1 MDLRHPKYGFKN
13 IVILT
18 GAGISAE
25 SGIRTFRDQNG
36 LWEEHRIED
45 VATPEAFVRNP
56 ALVQRFYNKRRE
68 QLKDP
73 NVQPNAAHLALAELE
88 KHWEGEFLLITQNVD
103 NLHRRAGSK
112 NLLHMHGRL
121 DQVFCIF
128 CDEHFTWTDD
138 LKVDQECPHC
148 DRRGGVRPDI
158 VWFGEMP
165 YFMDEAYAALEKADF
180 FISIGTSGNV
190 YPAAG
195 FVQLAWK
202 AKKIEVNMH
211 DTEISSAFGEHLVG
225 PASIEV
231 PRLVQ
236 DLLSQ
241 SET

>member
-1 MDLRHPKYGFKN
+1 MDLRLFKN

-36 LWEEHRIED
+36 LWEDHRIED
-45 VATPEAFVRNP
+45 VATPEAFARNP

-68 QLKDP
+68 QLRNP

-88 KHWEGEFLLITQNVD
+88 AQWEGSFLLVTQNVD

-121 DQVFCIF
+121 DQIFCIH
-128 CDEHFTWTDD
+128 CDERFTWTED
-138 LKVDQECPHC
+138 LATDSQCQSC
-148 DRRGGVRPDI
+148 SRAGTLRPDI

-165 YFMDEAYAALEKADF
+165 YHMDEIYEALDKAEI

-202 AKKIEVNMH
+202 ARKIEINMK
-211 DTEISSAFGEHLVG
+211 DTEISAAFSEHRVG
-225 PASIEV
+225 PASEEV
-231 PRLVQ
+231 PKLVRE
-236 DLLSQ
+236 LLG
-241 SET
+241 E

>member
-1 MDLRHPKYGFKN
+1 MNPILFKN

-25 SGIRTFRDQNG
+25 SGIRTFRDQDG

-45 VATPEAFVRNP
+45 VATPEAFARSP
-56 ALVQRFYNKRRE
+56 ELVQRFYNARRA

-73 NVQPNAAHLALAELE
+73 KVQPNAAHLALAELE
-88 KHWEGEFLLITQNVD
+88 KHWEGDFLLITQNVD

-121 DQVFCIF
+121 DRIRCLSCEEEFEWTEDLPV
-128 CDEHFTWTDD
+128 DED
-138 LKVDQECPHC
+138 CPHC
-148 DRRGGVRPDI
+148 GIRRALRPDI

-165 YFMDEAYAALEKADF
+165 YFMEEIYAALDKADL

-195 FVQLAWK
+195 FVSLAWK
-202 AKKIEVNMH
+202 ARKIEINTR
-211 DTEISSAFGEHLVG
+211 DTEISAAFAEHLVG
-225 PASIEV
+225 AASIEV
-231 PRLVQ
+231 PKLIQ
-236 DLLSQ
+236 LLLD
-241 SET
+241 EEN

>member
-1 MDLRHPKYGFKN
+1 MDLRLFKN

-36 LWEEHRIED
+36 LWEDHRIED
-45 VATPEAFVRNP
+45 VATPEAFARNP
-56 ALVQRFYNKRRE
+56 ELVQRFYNKRRE

-73 NVQPNAAHLALAELE
+73 KVQPNAAHLALAELE
-88 KHWEGEFLLITQNVD
+88 KHWEGNFLLVTQNVD
-103 NLHRRAGSK
+103 DLHRRAGSK

-121 DQVFCIF
+121 DQVFCIY
-128 CDEHFTWTDD
+128 CDEKFTWTED
-138 LKVDQECPHC
+138 LAIDHPCPSC
-148 DRRGGVRPDI
+148 NRRGGVRPDI

-165 YFMDEAYAALEKADF
+165 YHMEEIYEALEKADY

-202 AKKIEVNMH
+202 AKKYEINMK
-211 DTEISSAFGEHLVG
+211 DTEISAAFNEHFVG
-225 PASIEV
+225 PASTEV
-231 PRLVQ
+231 PKLVRE
-236 DLLSQ
+236 LLGP
-241 SET
+241 T

>member
-1 MDLRHPKYGFKN
+1 MNSTLFKN

-25 SGIRTFRDQNG
+25 SGIRTFRDQDG

-45 VATPEAFVRNP
+45 VATPEAFARDP
-56 ALVQRFYNKRRE
+56 ELVQRFYNARRS

-73 NVQPNAAHLALAELE
+73 KVQPNAAHLALAELE
-88 KHWEGEFLLITQNVD
+88 KHWEGDFLLVTQNVD

-121 DQVFCIF
+121 DRIRCLSCEEEFDWTEDLAV
-128 CDEHFTWTDD
+128 DED
-138 LKVDQECPHC
+138 CPHC
-148 DRRGGVRPDI
+148 GIRRALRPDI

-165 YFMDEAYAALEKADF
+165 HHMEEIYAALDKADL

-195 FVQLAWK
+195 FVSIAWK
-202 AKKIEVNMH
+202 ARKIEVNVK
-211 DTEISSAFGEHLVG
+211 DTEISAAFSEHLVG
-225 PASIEV
+225 TASVEI
-231 PRLVQ
+231 PKLVN
-236 DLLSQ
+236 LILNES
-241 SET
+241 

>member
-1 MDLRHPKYGFKN
+1 MNSHLFKN

-25 SGIRTFRDQNG
+25 SGIRTFRDQDG

-45 VATPEAFVRNP
+45 VATPEAFHRDP
-56 ALVQRFYNKRRE
+56 ALVQRFYNARRS

-73 NVQPNAAHLALAELE
+73 KVVPNAAHFALAELE
-88 KHWEGEFLLITQNVD
+88 KAWEGEFLLVTQNVD
-103 NLHRRAGSK
+103 NLHRKAGSQ

-121 DQVFCIF
+121 DQIRCLSCEEVMLW
-128 CDEHFTWTDD
+128 EED
-138 LKVDQECPHC
+138 LEVNESCPQC
-148 DRRGGVRPDI
+148 GIKGALRPDI

-165 YFMDEAYAALEKADF
+165 HHMDEIYYALENADI

-202 AKKIEVNMH
+202 ARKIEINVK
-211 DTEISSAFGEHLVG
+211 DTEISRAFEEHLVG
-225 PASIEV
+225 PASEEV
-231 PRLVQ
+231 PKLVKQ
-236 DLLSQ
+236 ILGD
-241 SET
+241 

>member
-1 MDLRHPKYGFKN
+1 LNPHLFKN

-25 SGIRTFRDQNG
+25 SGIRTFRDQDG

-45 VATPEAFVRNP
+45 VATPEAFHRDP
-56 ALVQRFYNKRRE
+56 ALVQRFYNARRA

-73 NVQPNAAHLALAELE
+73 KIQPNAAHFALAELE
-88 KHWEGEFLLITQNVD
+88 KHWEGGFLLVTQNVD
-103 NLHRRAGSK
+103 NLHRRAGSQ

-121 DQVFCIF
+121 DQIRCLSCEEEF
-128 CDEHFTWTDD
+128 HWTED
-138 LKVDQECPHC
+138 LAVNENCPYC
-148 DRRGGVRPDI
+148 GIKGALRPDI

-165 YFMDEAYAALEKADF
+165 HHMDEIYAALEQADY

-202 AKKIEVNMH
+202 ARKIEVNVK
-211 DTEISSAFGEHLVG
+211 DTEISNAFQEHLIG
-225 PASIEV
+225 PASVEV
-231 PRLVQ
+231 PKLVKQ
-236 DLLSQ
+236 IL
-241 SET
+241 EA

>member
-1 MDLRHPKYGFKN
+1 MDLRLFKN

-45 VATPEAFVRNP
+45 VATPEAFAQNP
-56 ALVQRFYNKRRE
+56 ALVQRFYNLRRA

-73 NVQPNAAHLALAELE
+73 NLQPNAAHKALAQLE
-88 KHWEGEFLLITQNVD
+88 EIWEGNFLLVTQNVD

-121 DQVFCIF
+121 DRIFCQF
-128 CDEHFTWTDD
+128 CDE
-138 LKVDQECPHC
+138 KVDWTEDLLTQHPCPSC
-148 DRRGGVRPDI
+148 GRLGMRPDI

-165 YFMDEAYAALEKADF
+165 YHMEEIYAALDKADY
-180 FISIGTSGNV
+180 FISIGTSGQV

-202 AKKIEVNMH
+202 AKKIEINMK
-211 DTEISSAFGEHLVG
+211 DTGISAAFDSHLVG
-225 PASIEV
+225 PATVEV
-231 PRLVQ
+231 PRFIQNFL
-236 DLLSQ
+236 
-241 SET
+241 TN

>member
-1 MDLRHPKYGFKN
+1 MTNPHLFKN

-45 VATPEAFVRNP
+45 VATPEAFHRDP
-56 ALVQRFYNKRRE
+56 ALVQRFYNARRA

-73 NVQPNAAHLALAELE
+73 KIQPNAAHLALAEFE
-88 KHWEGEFLLITQNVD
+88 KHWEGDFLLVTQNVD
-103 NLHRRAGSK
+103 NLHRRAGSQ

-121 DQVFCIF
+121 DQVFCQSCEETSEWLEDLEVNEHCPF
-128 CDEHFTWTDD
+128 CGI
-138 LKVDQECPHC
+138 
-148 DRRGGVRPDI
+148 RGALRPNI

-165 YFMDEAYAALEKADF
+165 HHMDEIYAALEGADI

-202 AKKIEVNMH
+202 ARKIEMNVK
-211 DTEISSAFGEHLVG
+211 DTEISSAFEERLVG
-225 PASIEV
+225 PASVEV
-231 PRLVQ
+231 PKLVK
-236 DLLSQ
+236 LILGS
-241 SET
+241 T

>member
-1 MDLRHPKYGFKN
+1 MTNPHLFKN

-18 GAGISAE
+18 GAGISTE

-45 VATPEAFVRNP
+45 VATPEAFHRDP
-56 ALVQRFYNKRRE
+56 ALVQRFYNARRA

-73 NVQPNAAHLALAELE
+73 KIQPNAAHLALAELE
-88 KHWEGEFLLITQNVD
+88 KHWEGEFLLVTQNVD
-103 NLHRRAGSK
+103 NLHRRAGSQ

-121 DQVFCIF
+121 DQVFCQS
-128 CDEHFTWTDD
+128 CEETSNWLEDLEVDEH
-138 LKVDQECPHC
+138 CPFC
-148 DRRGGVRPDI
+148 GIRGALRPNI

-165 YFMDEAYAALEKADF
+165 HHLDEIYAAIEKADI

-202 AKKIEVNMH
+202 ARKIEVNLK
-211 DTEISSAFGEHLVG
+211 DTETSSAFEEHLVG
-225 PASIEV
+225 PASLEV
-231 PRLVQ
+231 PKLVK
-236 DLLSQ
+236 LILGSI
-241 SET
+241 

>member
-1 MDLRHPKYGFKN
+1 M
-13 IVILT
+13 ILT

-45 VATPEAFVRNP
+45 VATPEAFHRDP
-56 ALVQRFYNKRRE
+56 ALVQRFYNARRA

-73 NVQPNAAHLALAELE
+73 KIQPNAAHLALAELE
-88 KHWEGEFLLITQNVD
+88 KHWEGDFLLVTQNVD
-103 NLHRRAGSK
+103 NLHRRAGSQ

-121 DQVFCIF
+121 DQVFCQS
-128 CDEHFTWTDD
+128 CEETSEWLEDLDVDEH
-138 LKVDQECPHC
+138 CPFC
-148 DRRGGVRPDI
+148 GIRGALRPNI

-165 YFMDEAYAALEKADF
+165 HYMDEIYTALEKADI

-202 AKKIEVNMH
+202 ARKIEVNVK
-211 DTEISSAFGEHLVG
+211 DTEISSAFEEHLVG
-225 PASIEV
+225 PASVEV
-231 PRLVQ
+231 AKLVK
-236 DLLSQ
+236 LILGSG
-241 SET
+241 